1 MNRNLS
7 VAVNWSVVG
16 VDLRQFAG
24 ELARIQVAWLNM
36 KWGSMCTRQKAGAI
50 FQTFPP
56 NVFFLCRERVR
67 SNYQLVFL
75 LIVGCWVG
83 LG

>member
-36 KWGSMCTRQKAGAI
+36 KWGSMVLVKKLVPFFKPFHLTSFSYAGKGSGPTI
-50 FQTFPP
+50 NLF
-56 NVFFLCRERVR
+56 
-67 SNYQLVFL
+67 SS
-75 LIVGCWVG
+75 
-83 LG
+83 